1 MRDVAILRFSPT
13 EGPGYFA
20 DWLDARGLGWRVVAL
35 DEGAAVPADTRA
47 FAGIA
52 MMGGPMS
59 VNDALPW
66 GPAVASLLRSAVA
79 ADVPVIG
86 HCLGGQLLAKVLG
99 ADVRRAPTPE
109 IGWIDVDV
117 DDARAGRD
125 WFGGRA
131 RFATFQWHYDAFA
144 LPAGATRVLT
154 NAFNANQ
161 AYVVA
166 DRHVGMQCHVE
177 MTSELVEAW
186 LATGASELPPAS
198 APALQ
203 CAADIRAGIAANV
216 AALNAV
222 AGDVYARWAR
232 GLKR

>member
-1 MRDVAILRFSPT
+1 MRDVAILRFFPT

-20 DWLDARGLGWRVVAL
+20 DWLDARGMAWRLVPL
-35 DEGAAVPADTRA
+35 DEGAAVPADPGA

-52 MMGGPMS
+52 LMGGPMG

-66 GPAVASLLRSAVA
+66 GPAVDSLLRAAVA

-86 HCLGGQLLAKVLG
+86 HCLGGQLLARALG
-99 ADVRRAPTPE
+99 AEVQRAPTPE
-109 IGWIDVDV
+109 IGWIGVDV

-125 WFGGRA
+125 WFGGRE
-131 RFATFQWHYDAFA
+131 RFDVFQWHYDAFA
-144 LPAGATRVLT
+144 LPAGAKRVLT
-154 NAFNANQ
+154 NRYNANQ

-177 MTSELVEAW
+177 MTSALVEAW
-186 LATGASELPPAS
+186 LATGATELPGAS
-198 APALQ
+198 TATLA
-203 CAADIRAGIAANV
+203 CAADIRTGLPARV

-222 AGDVYARWAR
+222 AGDVYARWAH
-232 GLKR
+232 GLAR